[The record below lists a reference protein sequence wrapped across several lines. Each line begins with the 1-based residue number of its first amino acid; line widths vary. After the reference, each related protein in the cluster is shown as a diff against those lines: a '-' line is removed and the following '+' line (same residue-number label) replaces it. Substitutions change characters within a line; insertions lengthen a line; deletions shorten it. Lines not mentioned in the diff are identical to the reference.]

1 MTTKI
6 RRGRDPEQNETI
18 FAGANAKS
26 WIGLHGQLAMRVDPD
41 TNEPTGIVMSDST
54 TPGGFVI
61 ELQKAT
67 GVKANLP
74 VSYGVTLTDVQ
85 LAYNVPLP
93 IHHNLG
99 YIPQVQVFGEIEPGL
114 LGDVTQVLYF
124 TLPDLNTMTIMSR
137 DEGGLSGLTVV
148 LR

>member
-18 FAGANAKS
+18 FAGTNAKS

-67 GVKANLP
+67 SVKANLP
-74 VSYGVTLTDVQ
+74 VSYGVTLTDV
-85 LAYNVPLP
+85 AIASAAEYS
-93 IHHNLG
+93 IAHALG
-99 YIPQVQVFGEIEPGL
+99 YYPMVQVFSVAAGVYTDITAKL
-114 LGDVTQVLYF
+114 TYKF
-124 TLPDLNTMTIMSR
+124 SNSNTLVIVNS
-137 DEGGLSGLTVV
+137 SGAAISGATVI

>member
-41 TNEPTGIVMSDST
+41 TNEPTGIVMSDGT
-54 TPGGFVI
+54 MPGGFVI
-61 ELQKAT
+61 ELQKANS
-67 GVKANLP
+67 VKANLP
-74 VSYGVTLTDVQ
+74 VSYCVTLSGVVI
-85 LAYNVPLP
+85 ASAAEYS
-93 IHHNLG
+93 IAHALG
-99 YIPQVQVFGEIEPGL
+99 YYPMVQVFSVVDGVYTDI
-114 LGDVTQVLYF
+114 TA
-124 TLPDLNTMTIMSR
+124 TLTYKFLNSNTLVIVNS
-137 DEGGLSGLTVV
+137 SGAAISGATVI

>member
-6 RRGRDPEQNETI
+6 RRGRDPEQNEII

-67 GVKANLP
+67 SVKANLP
-74 VSYGVTLTDVQ
+74 VSYGVTLTDV
-85 LAYNVPLP
+85 AIASAAEYS
-93 IHHNLG
+93 IAHALG
-99 YIPQVQVFGEIEPGL
+99 YYPMVQVFSVAAGVYTDITHKL
-114 LGDVTQVLYF
+114 TYKFSDSN
-124 TLPDLNTMTIMSR
+124 TLVIVNS
-137 DEGGLSGLTVV
+137 SGADISGATVI